1 MLASIG
7 HVLATQAIA
16 MFMLSVGLRTERDVV
31 VIMLRE
37 RRGLVLRALLAVW
50 LAVPLLSLA
59 ILYVLRPP
67 PLSAVTLMVMAICP
81 GVPLLLRK
89 TDKAHGDRDTALIV
103 LLATLATA
111 TVLTPAWA
119 IVLDRITVLD
129 LHIRIR
135 DVLVVIVPTVLV
147 PYVLGRIIYAISP
160 RAASVL
166 ASIANA
172 LFLAGL
178 LIIAI
183 VLVVKTGLG
192 LREISVRGALACILI
207 GFGAAAIGY
216 FATHAGFARQTSIAY
231 AAAFGN
237 PALALA
243 VMAQSY
249 AEKVAPLI
257 VLFLVL
263 RTLAFVPFNIRL
275 RHGRRTK
282 QGLTYA

>member
-7 HVLATQAIA
+7 HALATHAIA
-16 MFMLSVGLRTERDVV
+16 MFMLSIGLRTDRDVIV
-31 VIMLRE
+31 LMWRE
-37 RRGLVLRALLAVW
+37 HRGLVLRALLAVW

-59 ILYVLRPP
+59 ILHVLRPP
-67 PLSAVTLMVMAICP
+67 PISAATLMVMAICP
-81 GVPLLLRK
+81 GVPLLVRK

-103 LLATLATA
+103 LIATLATA
-111 TVLTPAWA
+111 IVLTPAWA
-119 IVLDRITVLD
+119 IVLDRITPLE
-129 LHIRIR
+129 LHIRMR
-135 DVLVVIVPTVLV
+135 DVLFVIVPTVLV
-147 PYVLGRIIYAISP
+147 PYVVGRIIRTMSP
-160 RAASVL
+160 RVATVL

-178 LIIAI
+178 GVIAI

-192 LREISVRGALACILI
+192 AREISLSGAAACILI
-207 GFGAAAIGY
+207 GLGAAAIGY
-216 FATHAGFARQTSIAY
+216 FATRSGFARQTSIAY

-243 VMAQSY
+243 VMSRSY
-249 AEKVAPLI
+249 PAKAAPLI

-275 RHGRRTK
+275 RHEHGTH
-282 QGLTYA
+282 GGATYA

>member
-7 HVLATQAIA
+7 HVLATHAIA
-16 MFMLSVGLRTERDVV
+16 LFMLSVGLRTDRA
-31 VIMLRE
+31 VIVAMLRE

-67 PLSAVTLMVMAICP
+67 PLSAATLMVMAICP
-81 GVPLLLRK
+81 GVPLLLHK
-89 TDKAHGDRDTALIV
+89 TDRAHGDRDTALIV
-103 LLATLATA
+103 LITALATA
-111 TVLTPAWA
+111 IVLTPLWA
-119 IVLDRITVLD
+119 VVLKQFTPLD
-129 LHIRIR
+129 LHVRMR
-135 DVLVVIVPTVLV
+135 DVVVVIVPSVIA
-147 PYVLGRIIYAISP
+147 PYVLGRIIAAISP
-160 RAASVL
+160 RVASPL

-172 LFLAGL
+172 LFVAGL
-178 LIIAI
+178 VVIAI
-183 VLVVKTGLG
+183 VLVAKTGLG
-192 LREISVRGALACILI
+192 LREISPSGAVACILI

-216 FATHAGFARQTSIAY
+216 FATRSGFARQTSIAY

-243 VMAQSY
+243 VMSQSY
-249 AEKVAPLI
+249 QEKAAPLI

-263 RTLAFVPFNIRL
+263 RTVAFVPFNL
-275 RHGRRTK
+275 WLHHERRTH